1 MLIGVLPEDCISASR
16 RIIGDYYICNYELA
30 LKSEERYGKTVYRVI
45 EAN

>member
-16 RIIGDYYICNYELA
+16 GTIGDYYICNYELA
-30 LKSEERYGKTVYRVI
+30 LKPEERYGKTVYRVI